1 MADRH
6 VNKANKASERSLA
19 KNEAILGI
27 NCTCEQIVLFL
38 IYTRGCDNRGNSEN
52 SDMFSRTGN
61 PCTREFYWTVR
72 LPMQTKCNTF
82 SQTRLCFI
90 KSKSKNYVEPTVC
103 KLVVVRTTFAR
114 NLVADEAE
122 NLKVVLEVVVGA
134 KGLY

>member
-1 MADRH
+1 MAATI
-6 VNKANKASERSLA
+6 VE
-19 KNEAILGI
+19 ILKTPICSRVQVIPVRESFIG
-27 NCTCEQIVLFL
+27 QYDFL
-38 IYTRGCDNRGNSEN
+38 CK
-52 SDMFSRTGN
+52 
-61 PCTREFYWTVR
+61 
-72 LPMQTKCNTF
+72 KCNTF